1 VAHAESLAD
10 DRRDAQALVDSGDEA
25 AFRRLYR
32 RHSPALYALAR
43 RLMADDQAAS
53 EIVQDTWVRAVA
65 GLQRFAWQSALRT
78 WLSSIAVNCCRER
91 WSGRGE
97 RFDDI
102 PIDTASRAEDPL
114 LRVDL
119 ERALA
124 SLPTGY
130 RTVLV
135 LHDVEGYTHEEI
147 AHQLG
152 VDPGTSKSQ
161 LSRARRALR
170 VRLAS

>member
-1 VAHAESLAD
+1 MTGAD
-10 DRRDAQALVDSGDEA
+10 ADRDDVGAVVSRRDEA

-32 RHSPALYALAR
+32 RHTPALYALAR
-43 RLMADDQAAS
+43 RLMADETLAGDV
-53 EIVQDTWVRAVA
+53 VQDAWVRATR
-65 GLQRFAWQSALRT
+65 GFERFAWHSALRT
-78 WLSSIAVNCCRER
+78 WLSSIVLNCCRER
-91 WSGRGE
+91 WQARGE
-97 RFDDI
+97 RFDDM
-102 PIDTASRAEDPL
+102 PIDAAARSDDPH

-147 AHQLG
+147 AAHLG
-152 VDPGTSKSQ
+152 VEPGTSKSQ

-170 VRLAS
+170 LRLAS

>member
-1 VAHAESLAD
+1 
-10 DRRDAQALVDSGDEA
+10 RRDEE
-25 AFRRLYR
+25 AFRSLYR
-32 RHSPALYALAR
+32 RHTPALYALAR
-43 RLMADDQAAS
+43 RLMADEQAAGDV
-53 EIVQDTWVRAVA
+53 VQDAWVRAVA
-65 GLQRFAWQSALRT
+65 GLGRFAWQSALRT
-78 WLSSIAVNCCRER
+78 WLSSIVVNCCRER
-91 WSGRGE
+91 WSARGD

-102 PIDTASRAEDPL
+102 PLDASARADDPL

-147 AHQLG
+147 AAQLG
-152 VDPGTSKSQ
+152 VEPGTSKSQ

-170 VRLAS
+170 LRLAS